1 MSSVDWTL
9 HYCCCRGQWITLG
22 IIAGWTLVAI
32 VLWHCRIFGVHIL
45 LQFKLLTTFLH
56 EFSHA
61 SAAWITGGKVKGIEV
76 YTNEGGVTHT
86 VGGIRWIILPA
97 GYLGSCFW
105 GLVFTLLASINIW
118 TLRVG
123 AGLLCFMLLMVL
135 LFFARNWTVGI
146 VCVIFILEIIV
157 VWAFTELYHTI
168 WPLRVAMLA
177 IGSMNSVY
185 SLLDILDDTIRRKE
199 PDSDAYKCASLTHC
213 SSRLCGSLWGLIALA
228 FVVFE
233 VYLLLAVRE
242 VGDETF

>member
-1 MSSVDWTL
+1 MLTADWSL
-9 HYCCCRGQWITLG
+9 QSCCSRGQWITLSVIG
-22 IIAGWTLVAI
+22 GWAI
-32 VLWHCRIFGVHIL
+32 VALALWHCRICGKHIL

-76 YTNEGGVTHT
+76 HTNEGGVTRT

-97 GYLGSCFW
+97 GYIGSCFW
-105 GLVFTLLASINIW
+105 GFVFTLLASINIW

-123 AGLLCFMLLMVL
+123 AGLLCFMMLVVL

-146 VCVIFILEIIV
+146 VCVVFIVEIII
-157 VWAFTELYHTI
+157 VWVFTEVYRTV

-177 IGSMNSVY
+177 IGAMNNVY
-185 SLLDILDDTIRRKE
+185 SVLDIMDDTIRRKE
-199 PDSDAYKCASLTHC
+199 PDSDAYKCASMTHC
-213 SSRLCGSLWGLIALA
+213 SSRLCGSLWGILALG
-228 FVVFE
+228 FIVVE
-233 VYLLLAVRE
+233 IYLLLAIKD